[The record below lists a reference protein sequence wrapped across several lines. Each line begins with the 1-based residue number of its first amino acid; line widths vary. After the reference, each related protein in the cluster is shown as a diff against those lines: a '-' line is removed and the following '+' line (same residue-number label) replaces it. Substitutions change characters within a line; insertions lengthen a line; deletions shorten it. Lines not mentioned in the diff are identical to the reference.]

1 MRRATKRP
9 RHGHVTV
16 PLQTHAK
23 RCAGLW
29 TWRPI
34 CSYPL
39 DENFEGRLSAEGGV
53 GGAVRAARCCGCRGE
68 RRRHARARARVA
80 SIRWRIP
87 PRWRSSTRGSSR
99 VDAGK
104 VHVELLAT
112 HPARARAAV
121 ARRGGRVEAA
131 YGRVIEALVPAR
143 ALTALARSRDVRFV
157 REPVRPV
164 PESVRGQGVA
174 ATRRGPLAQG
184 RSARSRREDR
194 RRRPRVRRV
203 PPEPGHRRSP
213 GLGGQGRLLRAG
225 RLRRDEPRHRRRR
238 DRGGDGARREA
249 LPRVHQ
255 GRRRARPRRRLR
267 ARPRNPDHQPLREL
281 VQHEPR

>member
-1 MRRATKRP
+1 MRRVVLGVLCGLLA
-9 RHGHVTV
+9 
-16 PLQTHAK
+16 A
-23 RCAGLW
+23 AG
-29 TWRPI
+29 
-34 CSYPL
+34 
-39 DENFEGRLSAEGGV
+39 V
-53 GGAVRAARCCGCRGE
+53 AASDAGTLG
-68 RRRHARARARVA
+68 RARESLHPVA
-80 SIRWRIP
+80 HP
-87 PRWRSSTRGSSR
+87 AKVAKLDSR
-99 VDAGK
+99 LIALRAGK

-112 HPARARAAV
+112 HPGRARAAV
-121 ARRGGRVEAA
+121 TRRGGRVEAA
-131 YGRVIEALVPAR
+131 YGRVIEALVPAQ
-143 ALTALARSRDVRFV
+143 ALAALARSRDVRFV

-174 ATRRGPLAQG
+174 ATRRNPLAQG

-194 RRRPRVRRV
+194 RRRPRVQRV

-281 VQHEPR
+281 VQHEPW